1 MKSLQMGENLL
12 VKLSFFKTYVK
23 VVNKATLGNPL
34 SVKKKKQTAKLSI
47 RGILV
52 FVLCGD
58 AVSSVSKHIFDAVI
72 QGDVGKLK

>member
-34 SVKKKKQTAKLSI
+34 SVKKKQTTKLSI